1 MNKNLQKINIE
12 DCLFYDAEFVSA
24 NEDLA
29 IDSQEYDL
37 FQYRNRNKETGEF
50 LEPAELKELYK
61 QKAALT
67 LGFNRIVT
75 IGVGY
80 VKDGQVRIKALQGTE
95 SELLQEFA
103 KITNHFKYFVSYN
116 GINFDAPSIVALS
129 NKYFSVADLISD
141 GFNPSQKKPWELK
154 QHVDLIEV
162 IRASYY
168 QGLSFEL
175 ACYLYD
181 IPSPKQKLQG
191 SEVTKTYYSKGIEP
205 ILDYVS
211 EDVFALV
218 NLFQA
223 VRWEPRFEDYVD
235 STENLK
241 PKSIIEQLH
250 TVKEL
255 TKPIQEQLKERI
267 SNVKVTNKD
276 KKILEDMLFSLIVR
290 SDFDAKDTAQD
301 IKRKQEEVEQFI
313 GELSTTH
320 T

>member
-1 MNKNLQKINIE
+1 MNKNIQKINIE

-24 NEDLA
+24 NEDIA
-29 IDSQEYDL
+29 IDSKEYDL

-50 LEPAELKELYK
+50 LEPTELKELYK

-80 VKDGQVRIKALQGTE
+80 VKDGEVRIKALQGTE

-168 QGLSFEL
+168 QNLSFEL
-175 ACYLYD
+175 ACYMYD
-181 IPSPKQKLQG
+181 IPSPKQGLQG

-205 ILDYVS
+205 ILDYVT

-241 PKSIIEQLH
+241 PKSVVEQL
-250 TVKEL
+250 VQSKEL
-255 TKPIQEQLKERI
+255 TKGIQEELQKLLQK
-267 SNVKVTNKD
+267 
-276 KKILEDMLFSLIVR
+276 KKISKKDREVLKDILFSLILR
-290 SDFDAKDTAQD
+290 SDFDAKDSKEEIQ
-301 IKRKQEEVEQFI
+301 RKQEEVEQFI
-313 GELSTTH
+313 DGL
-320 T
+320 

>member
-24 NEDLA
+24 NEDIV

-37 FQYRNRNKETGEF
+37 WQYRNRNKETGEF
-50 LEPAELKELYK
+50 LESAKLKELYK

-168 QGLSFEL
+168 QNLSFEL
-175 ACYLYD
+175 ACYMYD
-181 IPSPKQKLQG
+181 IPSPKQGLQG

-205 ILDYVS
+205 ILDYVT

-241 PKSIIEQLH
+241 PKSVVEQL
-250 TVKEL
+250 VQSKEL
-255 TKPIQEQLKERI
+255 TKGIQEELQKLLQK
-267 SNVKVTNKD
+267 
-276 KKILEDMLFSLIVR
+276 KKISKKDREVLKDILFSLILR
-290 SDFDAKDTAQD
+290 SDFDAKDSKEEIQ
-301 IKRKQEEVEQFI
+301 RKQEEVEQFI
-313 GELSTTH
+313 DGL
-320 T
+320 

>member
-24 NEDLA
+24 NEDIV

-37 FQYRNRNKETGEF
+37 WQYRNRNKETGEF
-50 LEPAELKELYK
+50 LEPTKLKELYK

-168 QGLSFEL
+168 QNLSFEL
-175 ACYLYD
+175 ACYMYD
-181 IPSPKQKLQG
+181 IPSPKQGLQG

-205 ILDYVS
+205 ILDYVT

-223 VRWEPRFEDYVD
+223 VRWEPRFEDYID

-241 PKSIIEQLH
+241 PKSVVEQL
-250 TVKEL
+250 VQSKEL
-255 TKPIQEQLKERI
+255 NAGTKEELQKLLQKKKI
-267 SNVKVTNKD
+267 SKKD
-276 KKILEDMLFSLIVR
+276 KEILKDILFSLILR

-301 IKRKQEEVEQFI
+301 IKRKKEEVEQFVD
-313 GELSTTH
+313 EL
-320 T
+320 

>member
-1 MNKNLQKINIE
+1 MNKNIQKINIE

-24 NEDLA
+24 NEDIT

-37 FQYRNRNKETGEF
+37 WQYRNRNKETGEF
-50 LEPAELKELYK
+50 LEPTELKELYK

-80 VKDGQVRIKALQGTE
+80 VKDGEVRIKALQGTE
-95 SELLQEFA
+95 SEILQEFA
-103 KITNHFKYFVSYN
+103 KITNHFKYFISYN

-129 NKYFSVADLISD
+129 NKYFSVADLISE

-168 QGLSFEL
+168 QNLSFEL
-175 ACYLYD
+175 ACYMYD
-181 IPSPKQKLQG
+181 IPSPKQRLQG

-235 STENLK
+235 STESLK
-241 PKSIIEQLH
+241 PKSVVEQLFQS
-250 TVKEL
+250 KEL
-255 TKPIQEQLKERI
+255 NAGTKEELQKLLQKKKI
-267 SNVKVTNKD
+267 SKKD
-276 KKILEDMLFSLIVR
+276 KEALKVILFSLILR
-290 SDFDAKDTAQD
+290 SDFDAKDSKEEIQ
-301 IKRKQEEVEQFI
+301 RKQEEVEQFI
-313 GELSTTH
+313 DSL
-320 T
+320 

>member
-24 NEDLA
+24 NEDID

-37 FQYRNRNKETGEF
+37 WQYRNRNKETGEF

-168 QGLSFEL
+168 QSLSFEL

-181 IPSPKQKLQG
+181 IPSPKQELQG

-205 ILDYVS
+205 ILDYVT

-241 PKSIIEQLH
+241 PKSVVEQL
-250 TVKEL
+250 VQSKEL
-255 TKPIQEQLKERI
+255 TKGIQEELQKLLQK
-267 SNVKVTNKD
+267 
-276 KKILEDMLFSLIVR
+276 KKISKKDREVLKDILFSLILR
-290 SDFDAKDTAQD
+290 SDFDAKDSKEEIQ
-301 IKRKQEEVEQFI
+301 RKKEEVEQFI
-313 GELSTTH
+313 DGL
-320 T
+320 

>member
-1 MNKNLQKINIE
+1 MNKNIQKINIE

-24 NEDLA
+24 NEDIA
-29 IDSQEYDL
+29 IDNQEYDL
-37 FQYRNRNKETGEF
+37 WQYRNRNKETGEF
-50 LEPAELKELYK
+50 LEPTKLKELYK

-95 SELLQEFA
+95 SEILQEFA

-129 NKYFSVADLISD
+129 NKYFSVADLISE

-168 QGLSFEL
+168 QNLSFEL
-175 ACYLYD
+175 ACYMYD
-181 IPSPKQKLQG
+181 IPSPKQGLRG

-205 ILDYVS
+205 ILDYVAG
-211 EDVFALV
+211 DIFALV

-235 STENLK
+235 STESLK
-241 PKSIIEQLH
+241 PKSVVEQLFQS
-250 TVKEL
+250 KEL
-255 TKPIQEQLKERI
+255 NAGTKEELQKLLQKKKI
-267 SNVKVTNKD
+267 SKKD
-276 KKILEDMLFSLIVR
+276 KEVLKDILFSLIIR
-290 SDFDAKDTAQD
+290 SDFDVKDSKEEIQ
-301 IKRKQEEVEQFI
+301 RKQEEVEQFI
-313 GELSTTH
+313 DEL
-320 T
+320 

>member
-1 MNKNLQKINIE
+1 MNKNIQKINIE

-24 NEDLA
+24 NEDIA
-29 IDSQEYDL
+29 IDSKEYDL

-50 LEPAELKELYK
+50 LEPTELKELYK

-80 VKDGQVRIKALQGTE
+80 VKDGEVRIKALQGTE

-116 GINFDAPSIVALS
+116 GINFDAPFIVALS

-168 QGLSFEL
+168 QNLSFEL
-175 ACYLYD
+175 ACYIYD
-181 IPSPKQKLQG
+181 IPSPKQGLQG

-205 ILDYVS
+205 ILDYVT

-241 PKSIIEQLH
+241 PKSVVEQL
-250 TVKEL
+250 VQSKEL
-255 TKPIQEQLKERI
+255 TKGIQEELQKLLQK
-267 SNVKVTNKD
+267 
-276 KKILEDMLFSLIVR
+276 KKISKKDREVLKDILFSLILR
-290 SDFDAKDTAQD
+290 SDFDAKDSKEEIQ
-301 IKRKQEEVEQFI
+301 RKQEEVEQFI
-313 GELSTTH
+313 DGL
-320 T
+320 